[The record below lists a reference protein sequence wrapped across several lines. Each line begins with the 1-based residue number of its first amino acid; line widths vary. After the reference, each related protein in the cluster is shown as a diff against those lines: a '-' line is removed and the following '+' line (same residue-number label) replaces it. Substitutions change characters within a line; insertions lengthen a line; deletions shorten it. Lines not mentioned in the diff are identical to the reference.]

1 MVVAGTWTRMEVG
14 GVHYVRHAVRTR
26 WFTEDDDLRSALHE
40 ALPRLEPSDTVVLS
54 EKAAVFLTGR
64 AVPIDELRPSRLA
77 RLLAKLVR
85 PRPGSRGLS
94 VPEKMQYVV
103 RTTGGARI
111 LAAALAGAATR
122 PLRIRGVFYRV
133 AGPVARDIDGGRP
146 PYEHLVL
153 PPFTVSDAQAL
164 CAELETFL
172 GAGVAIVDL
181 NDYGGSIRAVSPR
194 SLPADVLFAALSGN
208 PLGQRAASTPF
219 GIVRRADGGNDDV
232 FAGGSV
238 AGERTAQQVG
248 RVSQH

>member
-1 MVVAGTWTRMEVG
+1 M
-14 GVHYVRHAVRTR
+14 RHAVRTR
-26 WFTEDDDLRSALHE
+26 WFTENDDLRSALRE
-40 ALPRLEPSDTVVLS
+40 ALPPLEPGDTVVLS
-54 EKAAVFLTGR
+54 EKATVFLTGR
-64 AVPIDELRPSRLA
+64 AVPVDELRPSRLA
-77 RLLAKLVR
+77 LLLAGLVR

-111 LAAALAGAATR
+111 LAAALAGAVTR

-181 NDYGGSIRAVSPR
+181 NDYGGSIRAVSAR

-208 PLGQRAASTPF
+208 PLGQRASSTPF
-219 GIVRRADGGNDDV
+219 GIVRRDDD
-232 FAGGSV
+232 GGSV
-238 AGERTAQQVG
+238 AGGSAAGERSSQQLG

>member
-1 MVVAGTWTRMEVG
+1 MG
-14 GVHYVRHAVRTR
+14 YVRHAVRTR
-26 WFTEDDDLRSALHE
+26 WFTEDDDLRSALRE
-40 ALPRLEPSDTVVLS
+40 TLPRLEPGDTVVLS
-54 EKAAVFLTGR
+54 EKATVFLTGR
-64 AVPIDELRPSRLA
+64 AVPIDELRPNRLA
-77 RLLAKLVR
+77 LLLAKLVR

-111 LAAALAGAATR
+111 LAAAFAGAVTR
-122 PLRIRGVFYRV
+122 PLGIRGVFYRV

-153 PPFTVSDAQAL
+153 PPFTVADAQTL
-164 CAELETFL
+164 CAELEAFL

-181 NDYGGSIRAVSPR
+181 NDYGGSIRAVSSR
-194 SLPADVLFAALSGN
+194 SLPADVLFEALSDN

-219 GIVRRADGGNDDV
+219 GIVRRDEDGGGSP
-232 FAGGSV
+232 AGKG
-238 AGERTAQQVG
+238 TAQQLG

>member
-1 MVVAGTWTRMEVG
+1 MVVASSWTRTEVG
-14 GVHYVRHAVRTR
+14 GVQYVRHAVRTR
-26 WFTEDDDLRSALHE
+26 WFTEDDDLRSALRE
-40 ALPRLEPSDTVVLS
+40 ALPRLEPGDTVVLS
-54 EKAAVFLTGR
+54 EKATVFLTGR
-64 AVPIDELRPSRLA
+64 AVPIDELRPGRLA
-77 RLLAKLVR
+77 LLLARLVR

-111 LAAALAGAATR
+111 LAAALAGAVTR

-208 PLGQRAASTPF
+208 PLGQRAAGTPF
-219 GIVRRADGGNDDV
+219 GIVRRADGEDDV
-232 FAGGSV
+232 FAGGS
-238 AGERTAQQVG
+238 ASGERSAQQLG